1 MKSPRRF
8 TRCSRADVLWSLG
21 LFFIGQLGLALA
33 IETWLPEL
41 RDPRYACRAGQLIG
55 RAGDRGR
62 PRPLTIVML
71 GSSRV
76 QDGFNASELENQLS
90 RQFDRPLVLF
100 NFGIP
105 AAGPVAN
112 LLHFERLMAAGAK
125 PDLLIVEVAP
135 MLMGGSGDVAQEA
148 GYFTADR
155 LWKPEIDLVERYGLP
170 GAKMRRDWWQ
180 DWFVPCHA
188 HRAAIASRLLPDML
202 PPWSRLDGDR
212 QVDASGWRLRNAQP
226 LTAVDRSLAIERA
239 WSDFGARLQA
249 FQVCPAACR
258 AQRDL
263 LARCREEQIAAALVW
278 MPEGKLFQS
287 WYPPAVEREIRGHL
301 EELAAEFD
309 VPLIDARDWVADD
322 DFLDGQHLRDVGA
335 VRFTERLGKE
345 VLSPLLAVE
354 RNRWDAHL
362 ADLRRGAGQ
371 PAASIAARREVIDVE
386 GSLLR

>member
-1 MKSPRRF
+1 MTSQRRF
-8 TRCSRADVLWSLG
+8 TRCARADVLWSLV
-21 LFFIGQLGLALA
+21 LFVASQLGLALA
-33 IETWLPEL
+33 IENWLPGL
-41 RDPRYACRAGQLIG
+41 RDPRYACRARQLVA
-55 RAGDRGR
+55 RNDRDSQA
-62 PRPLTIVML
+62 LTLVML

-76 QDGFNASELENQLS
+76 QDGFNASELEAQLS
-90 RQFDRPLVLF
+90 AQLARPLVLF

-112 LLHFERLMAAGAK
+112 LLHFERLMAAGVK

-135 MLMGGSGDVAQEA
+135 MLMGGAGDVSQEA

-155 LWKPEIDLVERYGLP
+155 LWRPEIDLVERYGMP

-212 QVDASGWRLRNAQP
+212 EVDASGWRLRNAQP
-226 LTAVDRSLAIERA
+226 LSAADRSRAIEQA
-239 WSDFGARLQA
+239 WNDFGARLQA

-263 LARCREEQIAAALVW
+263 LVRCREEQIATALIW

-287 WYPPAVEREIRGHL
+287 WYPPVVEREIHGHL

-322 DFLDGQHLRDVGA
+322 DFLDGQHLRYVGA
-335 VRFTERLGKE
+335 ARFTERLGTE

-354 RNRWDAHL
+354 RDRWDMHL
-362 ADLRRGAGQ
+362 AGLHRSSGQ
-371 PAASIAARREVIDVE
+371 PAASVAARSGFTEID
-386 GSLLR
+386 GSLVR